1 MQCADFDWKGFVL
14 GETPP
19 PQRRAMEEHLG
30 TCPACRRE
38 VEALGLTL
46 VAIRRL
52 PQQPIPR
59 RLAFVSDPVF
69 ELPWWKR
76 MWRMPAPAWGFASA
90 LVVAVAILLHGQMAP
105 PPAPASAAS
114 DAKAVELAVQAELER
129 RLPAA
134 VEAAVR
140 QQLGPAAAQME
151 LRLAEFEKR
160 VEAQRRADL
169 RDVTAAFELLQKRI
183 NNVYLASANF
193 GGD

>member
-1 MQCADFDWKGFVL
+1 MQCADFDWKGYVL
-14 GETPP
+14 QELPP
-19 PQRRAMEEHLG
+19 EQRRRMEEHLKG
-30 TCPACRRE
+30 CAACSQE

-46 VAIRRL
+46 SAVRLL
-52 PQQPIPR
+52 PQHPVPR

-76 MWRMPAPAWGFASA
+76 LWRMPAPAWGFASA
-90 LVVAVAILLHGQMAP
+90 LVVALAILLHGQMAP
-105 PPAPASAAS
+105 PPAPGPAPV
-114 DAKAVELAVQAELER
+114 DAQAIERALQAELER
-129 RLPAA
+129 RLPQA

-140 QQLGPAAAQME
+140 QQLAPAAARLE
-151 LRLAEFEKR
+151 TRLAEFERR

-183 NNVYLASANF
+183 NNVYLASAQY

>member
-1 MQCADFDWKGFVL
+1 MQCADFDWKGFAL

-19 PQRRAMEEHLG
+19 PERRAMEEHLKA
-30 TCPACRRE
+30 CPACRRE

-46 VAIRRL
+46 VAVRQL
-52 PQQPIPR
+52 PQHPIPR

-76 MWRMPAPAWGFASA
+76 MWRLPAPAWGFASA
-90 LVVAVAILLHGQMAP
+90 LVLAVAILVHGQMAP
-105 PPAPASAAS
+105 PPAPAPAPASAQAI
-114 DAKAVELAVQAELER
+114 ARAVEAELER

-134 VEAAVR
+134 VETAVR
-140 QQLGPAAAQME
+140 QQLAPAAAQLE
-151 LRLAEFEKR
+151 VRLAEFEKR

-183 NNVYLASANF
+183 NNVYLASANY

>member
-14 GETPP
+14 QEVP
-19 PQRRAMEEHLG
+19 PQERRAMEEHLKA
-30 TCPACRRE
+30 CPACSRE

-46 VAIRRL
+46 VAVRQL
-52 PQQPIPR
+52 PQHPIPR

-76 MWRMPAPAWGFASA
+76 LWRMPAPAWGFASA
-90 LVVAVAILLHGQMAP
+90 LVLAAAILGQARLTP
-105 PPAPASAAS
+105 PRPEAGGA
-114 DAKAVELAVQAELER
+114 DAQAVERAVRAELER

-134 VEAAVR
+134 VEAALR
-140 QQLGPAAAQME
+140 QQLGPAAARME
-151 LRLAEFEKR
+151 ARLAEFEKR
-160 VEAQRRADL
+160 MEAQRRADL

-183 NNVYLASANF
+183 NNVYLASAQY